1 MLHALVVATALALT
15 GPQVGAP
22 APDFR
27 LTTIE
32 GKSVSLADYRGKTLV
47 VNVWGT
53 WCPPCREETPDL
65 IATAKKLS
73 AKGEVAFLGVDT
85 TESAPIVRAFVAS
98 KGVPY
103 PQAIDGQQSFAKAY
117 DIRAFPTTLVIGPDG
132 VLRARYIDNIAAA
145 TLTGLVD
152 DARAGRN
159 AVVASE
165 AQRKIDALLD
175 PTKFAFTGDV
185 AAVRTSAKSLLDAID
200 EAGNVD
206 GPSDYLRVQAQENA
220 LRDAAAQALAP
231 LAASDA
237 DRVLLA
243 RLQGES
249 ALAREQNADAIAAYE
264 RGLAVAP
271 SDPDLLDGISTAY
284 RAEHDYAR
292 AADYAG
298 QLAKLQPS
306 VDNYVGLGELDGRA
320 GRFDD
325 GAVAYA
331 QAIGLAR
338 AAVQQKPHDVKAVRK
353 LAWAYLYEGR
363 LFARAGRTDKAR
375 AAFAQTIA
383 WTQKLPTTDAR
394 YAMYLEE
401 GQEATVALEAAHPGS
416 RTALS
421 LAPWTGP
428 DLPGSVAST
437 YKYRLVV
444 AGTPGKSVA
453 LAASGLPA
461 RWIASFCS
469 DRQCAPFRTTVAIP
483 ESGVKVVE
491 FQLVPQSKLAAPATI
506 RVGGDGAKT
515 SVTVGAS

>member
-1 MLHALVVATALALT
+1 MLHALIAATALALT

-27 LTTIE
+27 LPTVA
-32 GKSVSLADYRGKTLV
+32 GKTVSLADYRGKTLV

-65 IATAKKLS
+65 IATSKKLT
-73 AKGEVAFLGVDT
+73 AAGDVAFLGVDT
-85 TESAPIVRAFVAS
+85 TEAAPIVRAFVAS

-103 PQAIDGQQSFAKAY
+103 PQAIDADQTFAHAY

-132 VLRARYIDNIAAA
+132 VLRARFIDNISSA
-145 TLTGLVD
+145 TLTGLVAG
-152 DARAGRN
+152 ARAGRD
-159 AVVASE
+159 AVIASD
-165 AQRKIDALLD
+165 AQKKIDALLE
-175 PTKFAFTGDV
+175 PAKFPFTGDV
-185 AAVRTSAKSLLDAID
+185 AAVRGSVKSLLGAID
-200 EAGNVD
+200 EADNVD
-206 GPSDYLRVQAQENA
+206 GPSDYLRVQAEENA

-231 LAASDA
+231 LAATDA

-243 RLQGES
+243 RLQGDSAVARERYDD
-249 ALAREQNADAIAAYE
+249 ALAAYG
-264 RGLAVAP
+264 RGLALAP
-271 SDPDLLDGISTAY
+271 NDPDLLDGMSTAY
-284 RAEHDYAR
+284 RAEHDYVR

-298 QLAKLQPS
+298 RLAKEQPS
-306 VDNYVGLGELDGRA
+306 VDNYVGLGELDAHA
-320 GRFDD
+320 GRYDD

-331 QAIGLAR
+331 QAIGLGR
-338 AAVQQKPHDVKAVRK
+338 AAVQQKPHDAKAIRK

-363 LFARAGRTDKAR
+363 LFALAGRTERAR

-383 WTQKLPTTDAR
+383 WTEKLPTTDAR
-394 YAMYLEE
+394 YAMYMEE
-401 GQEATVALEAAHPGS
+401 GQEATVALDAAHPGA

-491 FQLVPQSKLAAPATI
+491 FQLVPESKLSAPATI
-506 RVGGDGAKT
+506 RVDGDGAKT